1 MSAFLIGD
9 ILFRHPL
16 FGLGLTLA
24 IYGICDWAWRATD
37 KPAALHPVLTSVVGV
52 GAIVVATGVG
62 YDRYFSQA
70 APLHH
75 ALGLLVILLAVPLAR
90 QWSLICEAGLPL
102 AFALLVGS
110 AAAFGSALALP
121 ASVGSPEVL
130 AASIAPKSATA
141 AVAVGISDRLGGI
154 PGLTA
159 VVVIMT
165 GIFGAIAGPTLLRAT
180 GVKDERAAGFA
191 LGLGSHAIG
200 SARAFQISE
209 RAGAFASVGMI
220 LNAILTVVL
229 APLVLAFYLEAM
241 DAQHK

>member
-1 MSAFLIGD
+1 MSDFPIGD
-9 ILFRHPL
+9 ILLRHPL

-24 IYGICDWAWRATD
+24 IYGVCDWVWRVAD

-52 GAIVVATGVG
+52 GVVVVGTGIG
-62 YDRYFSQA
+62 YERYFEQA
-70 APLHH
+70 APLHN

-90 QWSLICEAGLPL
+90 QWPLIREAGLPL
-102 AFALLVGS
+102 AFALLLGS
-110 AAAFGSALALP
+110 AAALGSALVLP

-165 GIFGAIAGPTLLRAT
+165 GIFGAIAGPMLLRAT
-180 GVKDERAAGFA
+180 GVKDDRAVGFA
-191 LGLGSHAIG
+191 LGLASHAIG
-200 SARAFQISE
+200 SARAFQLSE
-209 RAGAFASVGMI
+209 RTGAFASVGMI
-220 LNAILTVVL
+220 LNAVLTVVL
-229 APLVLAFYLEAM
+229 APLVLALYLNGM
-241 DAQHK
+241 PAQDH